1 MCRINRRGPVFG
13 DSVKY
18 SSIVI
23 SKNETERNSTSG
35 KEVTDRSVYN
45 VAETYKLLEIRTEL
59 NVQMVRP
66 IYE

>member
-35 KEVTDRSVYN
+35 KEVTDRSV
-45 VAETYKLLEIRTEL
+45 TSQCTMSQKPTSC
-59 NVQMVRP
+59 
-66 IYE
+66 